1 VPTTPAMPSKALLRP
16 AELLAEVERVPGAR
30 EALTG
35 ALDVQK
41 ALSRR
46 DQVIHDLDDRASC
59 PGSRPAA
66 SPWSAVRPGSTAS
79 AVSWS
84 RATADRAPCRGLS
97 RVRQRRRHA
106 SAERPERTPHRGRTA
121 KGPPPSRSPNSSR
134 SWAVGCR
141 LRAGNRPW
149 SSLGS
154 AVVLVEALPR
164 LLAAEE
170 PVSGERLADS
180 LRARGVDV
188 RLGAKAVAAGRDGDG
203 RFTLTLEDGARLE
216 SDELLVAVGRRPHT
230 GDLGLET
237 VDLEPGKMI
246 HGR

>member
-1 VPTTPAMPSKALLRP
+1 VDEP
-16 AELLAEVERVPGAR
+16 
-30 EALTG
+30 
-35 ALDVQK
+35 
-41 ALSRR
+41 RR
-46 DQVIHDLDDRASC
+46 DH
-59 PGSRPAA
+59 
-66 SPWSAVRPGSTAS
+66 
-79 AVSWS
+79 
-84 RATADRAPCRGLS
+84 
-97 RVRQRRRHA
+97 RQA
-106 SAERPERTPHRGRTA
+106 GPEQLTILG
-121 KGPPPSRSPNSSR
+121 GGV
-134 SWAVGCR
+134 VGCE
-141 LRAGNRPW
+141 LAQAW

-246 HGR
+246 HVDDRMRVPGHAGSTRSATSTACPPNHAGKYRPGWPWRRS